1 MKVFVFDLLAYG
13 EQLDHLKIGSE
24 LPYPLAKKHFKPE
37 VAARTYAEHLDAWEE
52 LDRLGYDGVG
62 FNEHHCSPY
71 GLMNSPN
78 LLAAAAAQRTKNL
91 KLLIYGNLLPLHEPL
106 RLAEELA
113 MLDCMSN
120 GRLISGFARGIPR
133 EYQVHNVPLADSRA
147 RFEEAFDIITRA
159 WSEEVF
165 SYKGRY
171 WSYEDAALWP
181 RPLQQPRPPIWMP
194 IVGSKELIEFAA
206 AHDLPI
212 TPGLG
217 RSRGLRDDI
226 IRHYARCLERA
237 GHHITPDHLS
247 LGISAY
253 VASSKAE
260 AVREMGPHHLYFN
273 RTLFSH
279 GNFTETEPP
288 ARDRVF
294 ERRVDRLCASG
305 KPARRAIRPRGFPQ
319 PDDGRCRAAG
329 RGDAVG
335 HGRGS
340 DPADHRRGR
349 QRRRRQCAGQ
359 PQSRGAA
366 ARDVHR
372 ADPPLRARR
381 AAGAAGPPRG
391 PRPTGGRGCR
401 LDRVSPH
408 AGSDTSSLDRVRG
421 DQIRTMT
428 RAIRGVHRGPA
439 APAPTPRRL

>member
-13 EQLDHLKIGSE
+13 EQLDHLKSGSE

-78 LLAAAAAQRTKNL
+78 LLAAAAAQRTKSL

-279 GNFTETEPP
+279 GNFTETSRQRETGYSS
-288 ARDRVF
+288 A
-294 ERRVDRLCASG
+294 ASTDYV
-305 KPARRAIRPRGFPQ
+305 RPENL
-319 PDDGRCRAAG
+319 RAAQFAREDFRNLTMADVERQAEEMPWG
-329 RGDAVG
+329 TAEEVTRRIIDA
-335 HGRGS
+335 
-340 DPADHRRGR
+340 AD
-349 QRRRRQCAGQ
+349 
-359 PQSRGAA
+359 S
-366 ARDVHR
+366 
-372 ADPPLRARR
+372 
-381 AAGAAGPPRG
+381 AGADNVQVSLNRG
-391 PRPTGGRGCR
+391 V
-401 LDRVSPH
+401 LPH
-408 AGSDTSSLDRVRG
+408 EMFIE
-421 DQIRTMT
+421 QIR
-428 RAIRGVHRGPA
+428 RFAQDVLPVLQAHRVARVPLAEEVA
-439 APAPTPRRL
+439 A